1 VKTKSNIE
9 RLLEKGTFVL
19 TSECGPPRGADPEA
33 VRKKGSLLMGVVDAV
48 NVTDNQTSVV
58 RMSSFSSCIILK
70 EMGFDPILQMVCRDR
85 NRIAIQSDILG
96 AAALGINNILCL
108 SGDHQSFGDNPR
120 AKNVFDID
128 SIQLIHTVKTLR
140 DEGKFLGGEEVK
152 GRPAL
157 FIGAAENPFADPFE
171 IRAIRLG
178 KKVKA
183 GCEFVQT
190 QCIYNVEKFSKWM
203 EMVRE
208 RGLHERC
215 AILAGVTPLKSAGMA
230 RHMKNNVPGMDVPD
244 ALIDRLKGV
253 PKEKQAEEGIKICVE
268 MIQQLKEIPG
278 VRGVH
283 IMAIEWEE
291 KVAEIAKASGLLPRP
306 QA

>member
-1 VKTKSNIE
+1 
-9 RLLEKGTFVL
+9 LLK
-19 TSECGPPRGADPEA
+19 
-33 VRKKGSLLMGVVDAV
+33 GVVDAV

-58 RMSSFSSCIILK
+58 RMSSFSSCILLK

-96 AAALGINNILCL
+96 ASALGINNILCL
-108 SGDHQSFGDNPR
+108 SGDHQTFGDNPK

-128 SIQLIHTVKTLR
+128 SIQLIQTVRTLR
-140 DEGKFLGGEEVK
+140 DEGRFLGGEEVK
-152 GRPAL
+152 GRPNL

-171 IRAIRLG
+171 IRALRLG

-183 GCEFVQT
+183 GCEFLQT
-190 QCIYNVEKFSKWM
+190 QCIYNLEKFGKWM
-203 EMVRE
+203 EMVRD

-230 RHMKNNVPGMDVPD
+230 RYMKTSVPGMDVPD

-253 PKEKQAEEGIKICVE
+253 PKEKQAEEGIRICVE
-268 MIQQLKEIPG
+268 MIQQLKEIAG

-291 KVAEIAKASGLLPRP
+291 KVAEIAKAAGLTPRP